1 MQVLPAMNRQGL
13 RAMNAQARRL
23 SRSLGACG
31 PACTPASHVL
41 DGVSGRTGLGKYS
54 GITAALG
61 VAIKNDDLVRASQR
75 QDDAP
80 PLLRRVSTIAA
91 VVAMAATDRP
101 RAQWYS
107 TIAEITT
114 AQTAETV
121 KLLVRKMPVREED
134 AIAYSLTVVLLT
146 GAVGEKAGE
155 RGDTVLAYQRAMAAL
170 DGALESIRRR
180 EVSRANAPVK
190 LAGLGRVPSTNK
202 LVFSEIPA
210 AVGIDFDPSSVFFY
224 AAQFAN
230 NRDSYDA
237 LTTWT
242 TSPPSW
248 IEPAKQGAFK
258 LAAFAV
264 SRLPELSGPVNL
276 QQAFTYYGPLAKD
289 LAANDVSVLGEW
301 AASPPSWRR
310 TNKENT
316 WASALTNLIVGYRK
330 FKGVVVCGEDLRTG
344 EDWIIEPCGLTN
356 SQSNRNAKIELVK
369 AAWTEAFPGR
379 TIDNCGINYYTRLK
393 WCSKETYI
401 SVMREKEAAGRPAP
415 TQADLQRTFE
425 NTAAG
430 QAAQQLTQAAR
441 TGIQIVEAFLSGNI
455 SEGLG
460 LVVKVLGEIGKT
472 ASQFLCSAINLIF
485 KDDKGQP
492 TPAGQ
497 LLCAIIT
504 FLVGGF
510 FDRIRGGVAIS
521 KAIFDGLGKFFSEL
535 MKGNFRDAGKAL
547 IDTTNTIVLILLAGD
562 FTTLLG
568 LPMVDQELTTE
579 QRAAG
584 YKSIESLAKELGF
597 DFTVGLIAA
606 GVGFIFGGP
615 TPNNVSAVI
624 AAVGPAV
631 ALVLAPVLKNDP
643 RSPESIRTAPL
654 ETIKKGIGAI
664 IKIGALVT
672 VNVMTNQDVFVKFAT
687 AVERY
692 INRFKR
698 DPGAEVQK
706 LKDSFMKNFGKELD
720 NFKLKMANGKFEE
733 KVAAIK
739 NLVNFIPDILI
750 AIAMDDPDLG
760 AVLREGQKI
769 FELGK
774 KTYEEA
780 KKIWEE
786 AMNAEPNERIRLKEM
801 RAALNKL
808 RAEIDVLCQKY
819 PDDPNCKFPQTVVE
833 KIVPVEKIVEKQV
846 IVEKVVYRDA
856 PVTSSQQQMI
866 MAQPKSNI
874 GLIAGVAGLAAIAL
888 VASRSRA

>member
-23 SRSLGACG
+23 SRSLGACSAG
-31 PACTPASHVL
+31 CTPASHVL
-41 DGVSGRTGLGKYS
+41 DGTAGRTGLGKYS

-61 VAIKNDDLVRASQR
+61 VALKNDDLVRASQR
-75 QDDAP
+75 QDEAP

-155 RGDTVLAYQRAMAAL
+155 RGDAVLAYQRAMAAL

-180 EVSRANAPVK
+180 EKVRAESPK
-190 LAGLGRVPSTNK
+190 LSGLGRVPSTNK
-202 LVFSEIPA
+202 LLFGEIPS

-230 NRDSYDA
+230 NKDSYDA

-242 TSPPSW
+242 TNPPSW

-289 LAANDVSVLGEW
+289 LAANDVSALGEW
-301 AASPPSWRR
+301 AVNPPSWRR

-344 EDWIIEPCGLTN
+344 ADWILEPCGLSN

-369 AAWTEAFPGR
+369 AAWTEAFPGK

-393 WCSKETYI
+393 WCSKETYV

-441 TGIQIVEAFLSGNI
+441 TGVAIVEAFLSGNI

-521 KAIFDGLGKFFSEL
+521 KAIFDGLGRFFSEL
-535 MKGNFRDAGKAL
+535 LKGNFKDAGKAL

-568 LPMVDQELTTE
+568 LPMVDQELTAT
-579 QRAAG
+579 QKAQG
-584 YKSIESLAKELGF
+584 YRSIESLAKELGF
-597 DFTVGLIAA
+597 DFTIGLIAA
-606 GVGFIFGGP
+606 GVGFIFSGP

-643 RSPESIRTAPL
+643 RSPESIRAAPL

-687 AVERY
+687 AVGRY
-692 INRFKR
+692 IDRFR
-698 DPGAEVQK
+698 QNPEAEVQK
-706 LKDSFMKNFGKELD
+706 LKASFMKNFGKEWD
-720 NFKLKMANGKFEE
+720 NFKLKMANGNFDE

-774 KTYEEA
+774 QTYAEA

-786 AMNAEPNERIRLKEM
+786 AMKAEPNERTRLKDM
-801 RAALNKL
+801 RDALNKL
-808 RAEIDVLCQKY
+808 RADIDVLCQKY
-819 PDDPNCKFPQTVVE
+819 PDDPNCKFPEKVVE
-833 KIVPVEKIVEKQV
+833 KIVPVEKIV
-846 IVEKVVYRDA
+846 YRDA
-856 PVTSSQQQMI
+856 PTTSSQQMV
-866 MAQPKSNI
+866 MAAPKSNI
-874 GLIAGVAGLAAIAL
+874 GLIAGLAGLAVV
-888 VASRSRA
+888 VAVSRSRA